1 MALRD
6 SHLIDDEHVVLQL
19 HTHAKAMLWP
29 FVLFLLLVAAAV
41 ATLLMS
47 SDDTVTWVVLGILV
61 VIALIGVFWPWLNW
75 RTHSYSIS
83 TQRVSERSGVI
94 TRKGRDIPLYRIN
107 TVAIEKDLVDRI
119 LGCGTLV
126 IADASEKGGMVL
138 HDVPRVDMVHKTI
151 QQLLASMDD
160 GSDDGEF
167 PPSEPRRGRARR

>member
-6 SHLIDDEHVVLQL
+6 RNLIDDEQVVLRL

-29 FVLFLLLVAAAV
+29 FVLFLALVAGAV
-41 ATLLMS
+41 VTLLTS
-47 SDDTVTWVVLGILV
+47 TDDTVTWVVLGVLV
-61 VIALIGVFWPWLNW
+61 VVALAGVLWPWLNW
-75 RTHSYSIS
+75 RTHSYTIS
-83 TQRVSERSGVI
+83 TQRVSERSGVV
-94 TRKGRDIPLYRIN
+94 TQKGRDIPLYRIN
-107 TVAIEKDLVDRI
+107 TVSIEKGLLDRI

-138 HDVPRVDMVHKTI
+138 HDVPRVDRVHRTV

-167 PPSEPRRGRARR
+167 PPNEPPRRGPRR

>member
-6 SHLIDDEHVVLQL
+6 RNLIDDEQVVLQL

-29 FVLFLLLVAAAV
+29 FVLFLVLVAGAV
-41 ATLLMS
+41 VTLLRS
-47 SDDTVTWVVLGILV
+47 TNDTVTWVILGVLAVAAIV
-61 VIALIGVFWPWLNW
+61 GVFWPWLNW

-94 TRKGRDIPLYRIN
+94 TQKGRDIPLYRIN
-107 TVAIEKDLVDRI
+107 TVSIEKDLVDRI

-138 HDVPRVDMVHKTI
+138 QDVPRVDHVHRTV

-167 PPSEPRRGRARR
+167 PPSEPRRGGARR